1 MRRSVGVA
9 LGAVGYF
16 FVAGLF
22 LLFVFGVA
30 DPEMWWIVRDANVKM
45 GEPAFVAI
53 SGIFAIVGWGLLT
66 LKSWGR
72 IAALVLI
79 LLDFMMTLFGAGI
92 FGLEAPSFIRA
103 LLGLVLFFY
112 LDSPDIKAAFHAD
125 QSELV

>member
-103 LLGLVLFFY
+103 VLGLVLFFY